1 MSDAVER
8 PPPQQQEERRRA
20 SHADNEAAPQ
30 LSSRDP
36 ISPLVAPPL
45 SLGQLGDVGS
55 RDAVVAAA
63 AGSEQ
68 EQQFPEVGGF
78 SLEVFQD
85 PVPGPSRVPSVHT
98 EQKRGS
104 SISNRDG
111 HVSAG
116 HNLEGFLPC
125 HDDLL
130 PDAYP
135 EPSSDDGS
143 AAAAAALV
151 DAPLSSSFQGMDAES
166 SFGHPVDLEDIQL
179 QRLLPEQYNPPSSAT
194 PSSSKSGD
202 PAPGGSGSNGGGG
215 GVSTSAPSSS
225 GPSSKFLLSLP
236 DLPSL
241 PTLKGEDI
249 LPVQQNAAAAAS
261 TSSSPSSSGL
271 MLHPNGGF
279 GTNSEVSSGDER
291 RSLNLGMAFTGIP
304 TSMSSEPRASTSSSS
319 GLNTN
324 NNQQQHSS
332 ILESMTGPLSKRLR
346 TLHTMQQQSKD
357 EPQKSN
363 GNGVGTE
370 NRSCEA
376 AEAVAVVPQPSSS
389 RSHNNGEDQQQ
400 NEPQQQQEQPTS
412 NNNNNT
418 KDGEPT
424 NSGNSNDSN
433 SSSDSSQPG
442 SSGGPF
448 LGGTTQTYSVTIE
461 TPPVA
466 AVMKPKTI
474 FHQKSLGDAD
484 LFDVFGKD
492 TLEAGVAT
500 TITPTSIAMSR
511 PRRQR
516 KDRTVWCE
524 ECKMHYFEC
533 ECPIHQAPLQIV
545 DNPVESRARASV
557 PSSHLSLRQLRN
569 GENGIFTKQKI
580 PKGSRF
586 GPMEGALMRHTP
598 SPSSFSSGNSR
609 RLALLVRGPNKIT
622 YELDVTS
629 EESSN
634 WMRYVRPAGTAQEQN
649 ILLDQDGEH
658 LFFTTSKAI
667 GPKQE
672 LKAGYSPHYA
682 SEWGLHDENGEHSIL
697 PHNLYLSF
705 ADLDYL
711 Q

>member
-1 MSDAVER
+1 M
-8 PPPQQQEERRRA
+8 
-20 SHADNEAAPQ
+20 
-30 LSSRDP
+30 
-36 ISPLVAPPL
+36 
-45 SLGQLGDVGS
+45 
-55 RDAVVAAA
+55 VAAA

-68 EQQFPEVGGF
+68 EQQFPDVAGF
-78 SLEVFQD
+78 ALEVFQEQN
-85 PVPGPSRVPSVHT
+85 PVPGPSRVQSVHSG
-98 EQKRGS
+98 QKRESTNSIRHGEGS
-104 SISNRDG
+104 
-111 HVSAG
+111 VSG
-116 HNLEGFLPC
+116 HNLEEFLPC

-135 EPSSDDGS
+135 EPSSDEG
-143 AAAAAALV
+143 AAAALV

-179 QRLLPEQYNPPSSAT
+179 QRLLPEQYPPSTGAT
-194 PSSSKSGD
+194 SSSSSSSKAPD
-202 PAPGGSGSNGGGG
+202 PVASGSGGGA
-215 GVSTSAPSSS
+215 GVSATSSSAPATSSPS
-225 GPSSKFLLSLP
+225 SSKFLLGLP

-249 LPVQQNAAAAAS
+249 LPAAASAAS
-261 TSSSPSSSGL
+261 TSPSPSSSGL
-271 MLHPNGGF
+271 ILNPNGGF
-279 GTNSEVSSGDER
+279 SANSDTCSGDER

-304 TSMSSEPRASTSSSS
+304 TSLSSEPRASTSSSS
-319 GLNTN
+319 NVNTN

-332 ILESMTGPLSKRLR
+332 ILGSMTGPLSKRLR

-357 EPQKSN
+357 EVPKSN
-363 GNGVGTE
+363 GLGTE
-370 NRSCEA
+370 NKPGDA
-376 AEAVAVVPQPSSS
+376 AEAVAVVPQSSSS
-389 RSHNNGEDQQQ
+389 RSHNNGDDQQQ
-400 NEPQQQQEQPTS
+400 REQQQQQEQPTS

-418 KDGEPT
+418 KDGEHT

-433 SSSDSSQPG
+433 SSSDGSQAG

-466 AVMKPKTI
+466 AVMKPKKI
-474 FHQKSLGDAD
+474 FHQKSLGEAD

-492 TLEAGVAT
+492 TLEPGITT
-500 TITPTSIAMSR
+500 TITPSMTPTSMAVSR

-516 KDRTVWCE
+516 KDRTVWCD

-545 DNPVESRARASV
+545 DNPVQSRARASV
-557 PSSHLSLRQLRN
+557 PSSHLLLRQLRN

-586 GPMEGALMRHTP
+586 GPMEGMLMRHVSSP
-598 SPSSFSSGNSR
+598 SPSSSASTNHR
-609 RLALLVRGPNKIT
+609 RLSLLVRGSNKIA
-622 YELDVTS
+622 YELDVTN
-629 EESSN
+629 EETSN
-634 WMRYVRPAGTAQEQN
+634 WMRYVRPAGSMQEQN

-658 LFFTTSKAI
+658 LFFTTSRVI

-672 LKAGYSPHYA
+672 LRVWYSPHYA
-682 SEWGLHDENGEHSIL
+682 SEWGLQSLHEENGEPDSHKQ
-697 PHNLYLSF
+697 Y
-705 ADLDYL
+705 Y

>member
-1 MSDAVER
+1 MSL
-8 PPPQQQEERRRA
+8 Q
-20 SHADNEAAPQ
+20 N
-30 LSSRDP
+30 
-36 ISPLVAPPL
+36 
-45 SLGQLGDVGS
+45 
-55 RDAVVAAA
+55 
-63 AGSEQ
+63 
-68 EQQFPEVGGF
+68 
-78 SLEVFQD
+78 
-85 PVPGPSRVPSVHT
+85 PVPGPSRVVPNVPT
-98 EQKRGS
+98 QQKRGNS
-104 SISNRDG
+104 GSNRDG
-111 HVSAG
+111 EGGHLSG
-116 HNLEGFLPC
+116 HNLDGFLPC

-135 EPSSDDGS
+135 EPSSDEGS

-179 QRLLPEQYNPPSSAT
+179 QRLLPEQYPPSGAAT
-194 PSSSKSGD
+194 SSSSSKAADPVATSSG
-202 PAPGGSGSNGGGG
+202 AGGSGS
-215 GVSTSAPSSS
+215 GVSATSSSAPSSS
-225 GPSSKFLLSLP
+225 APPSKFLLSLP

-241 PTLKGEDI
+241 PALKGEDI
-249 LPVQQNAAAAAS
+249 LPVQPNAAAAAS

-271 MLHPNGGF
+271 ILHPNGGF
-279 GTNSEVSSGDER
+279 GSNTEMCSGDESR
-291 RSLNLGMAFTGIP
+291 GLNLGMAFTGIP
-304 TSMSSEPRASTSSSS
+304 TSLSSEPRASTSSSS
-319 GLNTN
+319 GLTSN

-357 EPQKSN
+357 EPPKSN
-363 GNGVGTE
+363 GLGRE
-370 NRSCEA
+370 NRPCEVAEA
-376 AEAVAVVPQPSSS
+376 AAVIHQPSSS
-389 RSHNNGEDQQQ
+389 RSHNNGEDQQPPEQ
-400 NEPQQQQEQPTS
+400 PQQQEQPTS

-418 KDGEPT
+418 KDGENT
-424 NSGNSNDSN
+424 NPGNSNDSN
-433 SSSDSSQPG
+433 SSSDSSQAG

-448 LGGTTQTYSVTIE
+448 LGGTTQTYPVTIE

-466 AVMKPKTI
+466 AVMKPKKI

-492 TLEAGVAT
+492 TLEPRITT
-500 TITPTSIAMSR
+500 TITPGFTPTSIAISR

-516 KDRTVWCE
+516 KDRTVWCG

-545 DNPVESRARASV
+545 DNPVQSRARASV
-557 PSSHLSLRQLRN
+557 PSSHLLLRQLRN

-586 GPMEGALMRHTP
+586 GPMEGTMMRHTSSPTSSSSANP
-598 SPSSFSSGNSR
+598 S
-609 RLALLVRGPNKIT
+609 RLTLLVRGPNKIA

-629 EESSN
+629 EETSN

-667 GPKQE
+667 GAKQE
-672 LKAGYSPHYA
+672 LRVWYSPHYA
-682 SEWGLHDENGEHSIL
+682 KEWGLPTVHDENGKPPFFPNFIFFFL
-697 PHNLYLSF
+697 FVYF
-705 ADLDYL
+705 D
-711 Q
+711 

>member
-1 MSDAVER
+1 M
-8 PPPQQQEERRRA
+8 
-20 SHADNEAAPQ
+20 
-30 LSSRDP
+30 
-36 ISPLVAPPL
+36 
-45 SLGQLGDVGS
+45 
-55 RDAVVAAA
+55 
-63 AGSEQ
+63 
-68 EQQFPEVGGF
+68 
-78 SLEVFQD
+78 
-85 PVPGPSRVPSVHT
+85 PGPSRVQSVPT
-98 EQKRGS
+98 EQKRGGS
-104 SISNRDG
+104 GSDRDDESG
-111 HVSAG
+111 HVSG

-143 AAAAAALV
+143 AATLV

-179 QRLLPEQYNPPSSAT
+179 QRLLPEQYPPSAAAAT
-194 PSSSKSGD
+194 SSSSKTGD
-202 PAPGGSGSNGGGG
+202 PAARAGDPAT
-215 GVSTSAPSSS
+215 STSAPSSS
-225 GPSSKFLLSLP
+225 ASSSKFLLSLP

-249 LPVQQNAAAAAS
+249 LPVQQQNAATAPS

-271 MLHPNGGF
+271 ILHPNGGF
-279 GTNSEVSSGDER
+279 GASSEISSGDER
-291 RSLNLGMAFTGIP
+291 RGLNLGMAFTGIP
-304 TSMSSEPRASTSSSS
+304 TSMSSEPRASTSSSSS

-346 TLHTMQQQSKD
+346 TLHTMQQQCKD
-357 EPQKSN
+357 EPPKSN
-363 GNGVGTE
+363 GNGLGAE
-370 NRSCEA
+370 NRS

-389 RSHNNGEDQQQ
+389 SSRNNGEDTPQHEHQQQ
-400 NEPQQQQEQPTS
+400 EQEQPTS

-418 KDGEPT
+418 KDGEHS

-466 AVMKPKTI
+466 AAVMKPKKI
-474 FHQKSLGDAD
+474 FHQKSLSDAD

-492 TLEAGVAT
+492 ALEAGVAT
-500 TITPTSIAMSR
+500 TIVPSLNPTSIAMSR

-516 KDRTVWCE
+516 KDRTVWCD

-545 DNPVESRARASV
+545 DNPVQSRARASV
-557 PSSHLSLRQLRN
+557 PSSHLLLRQLRN

-586 GPMEGALMRHTP
+586 GPMEGTLMRHTS
-598 SPSSFSSGNSR
+598 SPSSTSSNHR

-629 EESSN
+629 EETSN
-634 WMRYVRPAGTAQEQN
+634 WMRYVRPAATAQEQN
-649 ILLDQDGEH
+649 ILLDQDGEQ

-672 LKAGYSPHYA
+672 LRVGYSPAYA
-682 SEWGLHDENGEHSIL
+682 SEWGLPAVHDEHGEQQI
-697 PHNLYLSF
+697 
-705 ADLDYL
+705 
-711 Q
+711 